1 MAVCTYGLIVARQL
15 PVDVLPNLNR
25 PTVTVITESH
35 GLAPEEVESL
45 VTIPIESILN
55 GMPGVVRVRTSSG
68 IGISIAYVEFDWNTE
83 IFKNRQL
90 IAERL
95 QLLQGRLPAGVTPT
109 MGPVTSIMGE
119 IQFVG
124 LSTKADDVTPMD
136 LRTIADWTLRPQLM
150 TIPGVSQVVVMG
162 GQVKQYQILV
172 SSAALLRRGITLAS
186 LERALQSMSENTT
199 GGFLDI
205 GDKEYLIRP
214 LGRVSSLDDITNSV
228 VGRHLG
234 QPVFL
239 RDVAKVAISS
249 KTKRGEASINGKHGV
264 ILTIQKQPHASTI
277 DLTRLIDEKLASIE
291 PLLPPNV
298 HLEKNLFRQA
308 HFIET
313 AISNVKEALRDGI
326 VIVVIILLIF
336 FPSISGQIQRHL
348 KVSLEDY
355 VPLRSSLSK
364 KVRAGLQTSTELL
377 SLEVFSDDIQR
388 ELRRLEGEKH
398 ELEDELLLIL
408 GFEHGSQVQL
418 SPFPRYLQL
427 AEPMP
432 QEARHPDPE
441 IRRLEMQAATARR
454 EAGIIH
460 DWWVPELDLFA
471 AYTGYNIAK
480 SDAMLSLPRQ
490 QIMVGLRVSLDL
502 ESKSILRGEIA
513 SKLSNAMALD
523 HQKEGIRAAL
533 DHKIQRFRHESNTN
547 QTLLQSYE
555 KGIKKGEALLKRLRG
570 EFEQGIVSSGEL
582 AAGVHSFH
590 LLKRRHIETTI
601 QICLT
606 QAGIETFF
614 PDSSTLN
621 QTTM

>member
-1 MAVCTYGLIVARQL
+1 MRALVFAVFCV
-15 PVDVLPNLNR
+15 VF
-25 PTVTVITESH
+25 
-35 GLAPEEVESL
+35 APL
-45 VTIPIESILN
+45 
-55 GMPGVVRVRTSSG
+55 
-68 IGISIAYVEFDWNTE
+68 
-83 IFKNRQL
+83 
-90 IAERL
+90 
-95 QLLQGRLPAGVTPT
+95 
-109 MGPVTSIMGE
+109 
-119 IQFVG
+119 G
-124 LSTKADDVTPMD
+124 LSAPTLTLDYDK
-136 LRTIADWTLRPQLM
+136 LRTYIEKNNRSYLASL
-150 TIPGVSQVVVMG
+150 G
-162 GQVKQYQILV
+162 GV
-172 SSAALLRRGITLAS
+172 SSARARVGNLAQSFYPNSS
-186 LERALQSMSENTT
+186 LEAGIAEQREANNSGNTAPFWRFSIESNIYRGGRDQALQGTRDATVLEREMDAQIVLREELYKARALYIQ
-199 GGFLDI
+199 LI
-205 GDKEYLIRP
+205 G
-214 LGRVSSLDDITNSV
+214 N
-228 VGRHLG
+228 
-234 QPVFL
+234 
-239 RDVAKVAISS
+239 
-249 KTKRGEASINGKHGV
+249 GE
-264 ILTIQKQPHASTI
+264 
-277 DLTRLIDEKLASIE
+277 
-291 PLLPPNV
+291 
-298 HLEKNLFRQA
+298 
-308 HFIET
+308 
-313 AISNVKEALRDGI
+313 
-326 VIVVIILLIF
+326 
-336 FPSISGQIQRHL
+336 IQRHL

-490 QIMVGLRVSLDL
+490 QMMVGLRVSLDL

-513 SKLSNAMALD
+513 SKLGNAMALD

-555 KGIKKGEALLKRLRG
+555 KGLKKGEALLKRLRG

-590 LLKRRHIETTI
+590 LLKRRYIETTI
-601 QICLT
+601 QIGLT

-614 PDSSTLN
+614 PGSSTFN
-621 QTTM
+621 KTTM